1 MIRKIKNIEDKY
13 LNEALDFVEKVFS
26 DSEGEESG
34 KEVRTLVEE
43 IRRKKY
49 YLPDLEFI
57 MLDETDRII
66 GYIMFSRFHIQGK
79 YEDKLLLLSPVAVKT
94 ELQRQHISKE
104 MIEYGFEKA
113 IELGYEVVLVEGN
126 PQNYNPRGFKTSCDF
141 GIVAGPN
148 LQLPAKECLMVK
160 ELIEGALINFKGE
173 VDYSFYDCL
182 T

>member
-79 YEDKLLLLSPVAVKT
+79 YEDKL
-94 ELQRQHISKE
+94 
-104 MIEYGFEKA
+104 
-113 IELGYEVVLVEGN
+113 
-126 PQNYNPRGFKTSCDF
+126 
-141 GIVAGPN
+141 
-148 LQLPAKECLMVK
+148 
-160 ELIEGALINFKGE
+160 
-173 VDYSFYDCL
+173 
-182 T
+182 

>member
-104 MIEYGFEKA
+104 MIEYGFKKA
-113 IELGYEVVLVEGN
+113 VELGYEVVLVEGN

-148 LQLPAKECLMVK
+148 LHLPAKECLMVK

>member
-34 KEVRTLVEE
+34 KEVRTLGEE